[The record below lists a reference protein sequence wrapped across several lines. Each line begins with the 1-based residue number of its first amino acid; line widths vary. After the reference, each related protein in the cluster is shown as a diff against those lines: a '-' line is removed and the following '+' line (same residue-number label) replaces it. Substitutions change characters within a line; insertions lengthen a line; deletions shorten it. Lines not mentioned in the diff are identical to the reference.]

1 MGPKCPPGATNY
13 PVGNGN
19 SGQVQI
25 QSRSHH
31 HHLKHLQSG
40 AASRREVRL
49 ARSVVN
55 ICQTVSWL
63 DIFVWSTGAVHAVSG
78 HCTVATTGSRQES
91 AFCVVADTRRDKNK
105 PRRKLVH
112 VRFSTAETQF
122 KGDTLTRQK
131 YKKYWRQAKVDLD
144 FDFDLAWT
152 CDWDWDKKKVEA
164 LKWFYWPTG
173 GGKATSAGDCYLWD
187 KWRERDVCCR
197 VLHFIS
203 PTYFKIL
210 YL

>member
-1 MGPKCPPGATNY
+1 VGPKCPPGATNY

-131 YKKYWRQAKVDLD
+131 YKNTGDRPRWTSISISTWPG
-144 FDFDLAWT
+144 LAT
-152 CDWDWDKKKVEA
+152 GTGTKKKVEA
-164 LKWFYWPTG
+164 LKRFYWPTG

-197 VLHFIS
+197 VLHFIF